1 MHALS
6 SYTLTH
12 RLTFSRSHISLF
24 NFFLTLVSKHKSW
37 NIQLFLF
44 YGNNTFIDL
53 EKYVIDFVL
62 LNVNYVMI
70 YKYWCCYYF
79 VLFIRTSIILFLKLL
94 MQVIFSISLVP
105 YWGFQSFMPK
115 HTYKDSKIWGACV
128 ALIYFQ
134 VVIWQQTN
142 RVMLQFGLCQD
153 IPNPSHN
160 LDKIHHTNMR
170 GYNDTNWVE
179 EYQ

>member
-1 MHALS
+1 MRALS

-24 NFFLTLVSKHKSW
+24 NFFLTLVSKLKSW

-70 YKYWCCYYF
+70 YKY
-79 VLFIRTSIILFLKLL
+79 
-94 MQVIFSISLVP
+94 
-105 YWGFQSFMPK
+105 
-115 HTYKDSKIWGACV
+115 
-128 ALIYFQ
+128 
-134 VVIWQQTN
+134 
-142 RVMLQFGLCQD
+142 
-153 IPNPSHN
+153 
-160 LDKIHHTNMR
+160 
-170 GYNDTNWVE
+170 
-179 EYQ
+179 